1 MVETATQAWFTLGSS
16 ERGTGDQRVSAGQNV
31 SGLGHELDLDLVT
44 LGLQE
49 AAGCL
54 GLNVPSRMGLN

>member
-1 MVETATQAWFTLGSS
+1 MTQAWFTLWSS
-16 ERGTGDQRVSAGQNV
+16 ERGTGDQRVSAGQKV
-31 SGLGHELDLDLVT
+31 SSLGHDLDLDLDT

-49 AAGCL
+49 AAGSL